1 MSLGLSM
8 EGTVSGEDG
17 KFSPENNRI
26 VVSAKCSKDFNAC
39 ASGIVPRNV
48 MTSFS
53 AKIDSTSQRDVPLST
68 KMFDRICRNGG
79 VVLVAGM
86 NIAIDVDNPD
96 EGAWLEKDGKVVSSG
111 IVEKSDA
118 QICDIRFR
126 SLPSAGR
133 YDLVI
138 SCRNGR
144 PPTTVPKKVRHSVTV
159 VDSY

>member
-1 MSLGLSM
+1 
-8 EGTVSGEDG
+8 
-17 KFSPENNRI
+17 
-26 VVSAKCSKDFNAC
+26 
-39 ASGIVPRNV
+39 

-96 EGAWLEKDGKVVSSG
+96 ERAWLEKDGKVVSSG

>member
-1 MSLGLSM
+1 
-8 EGTVSGEDG
+8 
-17 KFSPENNRI
+17 
-26 VVSAKCSKDFNAC
+26 
-39 ASGIVPRNV
+39 